1 MRRLQ
6 LGVGKAQRLQ
16 IGHDARH
23 VSDFLFQIVKQ
34 WRYFRL
40 YLSATCKFDRAL
52 HHRERRLQLMRR
64 IGSEVAEIME
74 RALETSQ
81 QTVDRPYEALQFTI
95 HRANLHAL
103 CQLRRPTSAKSAVNG
118 FNRLQRACSGEPE
131 SET

>member
-23 VSDFLFQIVKQ
+23 VSDFLFQIVEQ

-64 IGSEVAEIME
+64 IGSEVAEVME
-74 RALETSQ
+74 RALETSPR
-81 QTVDRPYEALQFTI
+81 TVDRPYQGPPFAI
-95 HRANLHAL
+95 RRAKLH
-103 CQLRRPTSAKSAVNG
+103 P
-118 FNRLQRACSGEPE
+118 
-131 SET
+131 